1 MPSNIDIQK
10 VVHALGDSK
19 LMNLDLKLR
28 EVVASPAAGLIN
40 SVANLEPWDLI
51 CYTWVTLIRRRPFND
66 LVLPVGQLISRRSR
80 VWRAGMSIVR
90 HRVSP
95 LELLAGKG
103 SLPSPARV
111 RSSS

>member
-19 LMNLDLKLR
+19 LVNLDLKLR

-66 LVLPVGQLISRRSR
+66 LVLPVGQLISRRGIES
-80 VWRAGMSIVR
+80 AG
-90 HRVSP
+90 
-95 LELLAGKG
+95 ELQG
-103 SLPSPARV
+103 
-111 RSSS
+111 